1 MRKIEFVSMLPGVA
15 DLFMVRN
22 TSDYTPKWLPLAM
35 LDYKKNLD
43 KTKKTTHIMQCPGI
57 FSLFKTGYI
66 VSAWYDVVVS
76 TKKDEKGFS
85 WRVADRDLLENSEQN
100 IIDTH
105 SDNITKFIPK
115 RKGTIDNIVKI
126 NTPYHVIAPKGV
138 KFLCMPV
145 PYPDSFE
152 YESTTGILDPAE
164 SSEINIQLNW
174 NVEEGETLIKAGTPL
189 MYMLP
194 ISEEDFE
201 MTCRDATEKEIMWM
215 KKRRYFNSF
224 SFTPIRNK
232 VKEVYEKYFQ

>member
-1 MRKIEFVSMLPGVA
+1 MISILVRIFKYSSLISAVFGTVSFCIVTSYKILLLYGN
-15 DLFMVRN
+15 RN
-22 TSDYTPKWLPLAM
+22 YLHSSSLIKLWHSD
-35 LDYKKNLD
+35 
-43 KTKKTTHIMQCPGI
+43 I
-57 FSLFKTGYI
+57 
-66 VSAWYDVVVS
+66 
-76 TKKDEKGFS
+76 DE
-85 WRVADRDLLENSEQN
+85 RVQLGRNKENSEQN

-138 KFLCMPV
+138 KFLCMPI
-145 PYPDSFE
+145 PYPDSFD

-174 NVEEGETLIKAGTPL
+174 NVEDGDTLIKAGTPL

-194 ISEEDFE
+194 ISEEKFE

-224 SFTPIRNK
+224 SFSPVRNK
-232 VKEVYEKYFQ
+232 VKELYEKYFQ